1 MTVLILGAGTLGC
14 QYFARGSGT
23 KADNLNCWYS
33 IPVST
38 GPLQAMLLNDLDRV
52 FQLQKKLN
60 LFSCRKKAVLLN
72 STTHMQP
79 ISQCRV
85 SFSEGTRVMTR
96 YPWPR
101 DSLLMVMGVTQPGN
115 GKSDTSP
122 VPSLRTLSTCK
133 MRLFFIYLYSSRLLG
148 LFDLILN

>member
-1 MTVLILGAGTLGC
+1 
-14 QYFARGSGT
+14 
-23 KADNLNCWYS
+23 
-33 IPVST
+33 
-38 GPLQAMLLNDLDRV
+38 MLLNTNADHLSMRGI
-52 FQLQKKLN
+52 FQLRGQ
-60 LFSCRKKAVLLN
+60 
-72 STTHMQP
+72 
-79 ISQCRV
+79 
-85 SFSEGTRVMTR
+85 VMTR